1 MALPVAGF
9 ERMILTGGIK
19 HLKGD
24 DSMSFFRVNEKCNGC
39 LACVQN
45 CPANALDYKDQGSNR
60 KISHNMSLCAR
71 CGNCWRI
78 CPEEAIEFQQI
89 LTGRWDEVI
98 AMELVHCTV
107 CGEPVYTTNAAKTL
121 SKKLDRKVAALC
133 SDHQKKA
140 PLSVW
145 KRVALG
151 RGLQNGEP
159 K

>member
-1 MALPVAGF
+1 
-9 ERMILTGGIK
+9 
-19 HLKGD
+19 
-24 DSMSFFRVNEKCNGC
+24 MSFFRVNEKCNGC

-45 CPANALDYKDQGSNR
+45 CPANALDYKDQRSNR
-60 KISHNMSLCAR
+60 KILHNMSLCAR

-89 LTGRWDEVI
+89 LKGRWDEVI
-98 AMELVHCTV
+98 TMELVHCMV
-107 CGEPVYTTNAAKTL
+107 CGEPVYTTSAAKRL
-121 SKKLDRKVAALC
+121 SKKLDRKVEALC
-133 SDHQKKA
+133 SDHKKKA

-151 RGLQNGEP
+151 RGHQNGET